1 MTLVY
6 AKIINMCRAG
16 AGGWGSR
23 GGTWKFSKLGPTH
36 TWLSVGGG
44 GVCTYIQLGGRGRD
58 QGGVSECETSFLK
71 HEISKSLLN
80 LVM

>member
-16 AGGWGSR
+16 AGNWGSR
-23 GGTWKFSKLGPTH
+23 GGTWKFSKWGPTH

-44 GVCTYIQLGGRGRD
+44 GVCTYVQLWGRGRG
-58 QGGVSECETSFLK
+58 QGGYLNVKLK
-71 HEISKSLLN
+71 YVQGRGRELGA
-80 LVM
+80 

>member
-16 AGGWGSR
+16 ARGWGSMGGQ

-36 TWLSVGGG
+36 TWLSVGMG
-44 GVCTYIQLGGRGRD
+44 GVHTYIQLGGRGRGE
-58 QGGVSECETSFLK
+58 GGG
-71 HEISKSLLN
+71 I
-80 LVM
+80 